1 VSETVFERS
10 IRLAVPPARVA
21 AWLGDSE
28 AWFRLNPE
36 WEVLAFD
43 RGARTLRV
51 RYDRSEAEAG
61 YRVGGAD
68 FSGRGGVIALEGDE
82 PRRLEI
88 ELAEDGH
95 GTLLSYREAFAVPL
109 EAERRAE
116 LNLWQ
121 DATAGYL
128 RLLARSDR
136 RARLWLWL
144 LDRFWLRLS
153 PTARRVSLLIIAME
167 ALALLLF
174 VAILLVA
181 KLF

>member
-10 IRLAVPPARVA
+10 VRVAVPPARVV
-21 AWLGDSE
+21 AWLGDGE

-51 RYDRSEAEAG
+51 RYDRSELEAA
-61 YRVGGAD
+61 YRVASTEFSPSGGTLL
-68 FSGRGGVIALEGDE
+68 LEGDT
-82 PRRLEI
+82 PRTLRL

-95 GTLLSYREAFAVPL
+95 GTLLSYRESFAVPL

-116 LNLWQ
+116 LNVWQ
-121 DATAGYL
+121 DAAAGYL

-144 LDRFWLRLS
+144 LDRFWLKLS
-153 PTARRVSLLIIAME
+153 PTARRVGLLIIAME